1 MCTFYQKG
9 VCSYGSQCRY
19 EHELA
24 WQSNSSTSGMD
35 ANFTLRACPI
45 CRKVSYF
52 VIPSVIWY
60 STKEEKQEIVDS
72 YKAKHRSW
80 STDLAICLLLR
91 SKSIYTGV
99 DFYKKLCGVSII
111 QRKTQRSVWR
121 DGQRKRSPRI
131 SAPDPW
137 KPVPH
142 QPTPPTSSHS
152 HNCLRMEEDHHH
164 HQGAPSDTT
173 TRASIKR
180 KLQQPLLNSLLT
192 KPKQGIESPNHE
204 HHSTNSGQPSVMS
217 PIPFMPEKRILELVL
232 DILQRQDT
240 HEIFAEPV
248 DPKEVEDY
256 YEIIKEPMDFG
267 TMRAKHHEG
276 MYTNLEQF
284 EHDVFLIPRN
294 AMHFNSTGTIY
305 FKQARFIYDLAKKV
319 FHVLKTD
326 FENFESEFSETR
338 RRSSRRLQAEAKGL
352 NFNSSPRFTTNVR
365 SSGMTSDV
373 SSKGRRCSLNGP
385 SNLRRNIQGKPGF
398 SRTRVDTREHDFP
411 LVARDGRRSNFVEVD
426 RRCTY
431 KPWLSFHNENDS
443 IFSTIHS
450 APQLVSPVNQCDI
463 SYRES
468 LMLFAKGLG
477 PTAQMIANRKLQ
489 GCLKDAP
496 NFQTPASNSSGQV
509 ATCQVP
515 AAFASAHNGPRT
527 LDTLI
532 PNTSWDLFDPLPG
545 CCSALKTTTDIIDL
559 TDADDGE
566 KAHMSDRMGDCSALE
581 GKVVSN
587 REHDGKKTFSIS
599 DRDKVLEKQISNT
612 HLGLSSSTSG
622 AEVLNYC
629 KSLAA
634 TVDLSKTDSQVQ
646 PSNLASE
653 NSCSNKFEFKLRN
666 SNSSTSSSSW
676 IWHTS
681 GVSSL
686 GLSNGSMAAA
696 VGPKGEK
703 SSSSLQQGGH
713 TVESNG
719 VVPLVSPFAF
729 DLPFLKARLNQTN
742 HLRQD
747 GFLQPKF
754 QQVSVNEGPIP
765 SSSSLGQV
773 SNKRRTFGRTH
784 QAELTIQSSQ
794 LAMAINNQQY
804 SVPSD
809 TPDTNLALQ
818 LQL

>member
-1 MCTFYQKG
+1 MA
-9 VCSYGSQCRY
+9 VRNCSCAVVTYDTISMK
-19 EHELA
+19 L
-24 WQSNSSTSGMD
+24 SNSI
-35 ANFTLRACPI
+35 FTFP
-45 CRKVSYF
+45 
-52 VIPSVIWY
+52 
-60 STKEEKQEIVDS
+60 
-72 YKAKHRSW
+72 
-80 STDLAICLLLR
+80 CL
-91 SKSIYTGV
+91 
-99 DFYKKLCGVSII
+99 C
-111 QRKTQRSVWR
+111 
-121 DGQRKRSPRI
+121 
-131 SAPDPW
+131 
-137 KPVPH
+137 
-142 QPTPPTSSHS
+142 
-152 HNCLRMEEDHHH
+152 
-164 HQGAPSDTT
+164 
-173 TRASIKR
+173 
-180 KLQQPLLNSLLT
+180 
-192 KPKQGIESPNHE
+192 
-204 HHSTNSGQPSVMS
+204 QPSVMS

-305 FKQARFIYDLAKKV
+305 FEQARVIYDLAKKV

-326 FENFESEFSETR
+326 LEYFEPEFTKTR
-338 RRSSRRLQAEAKGL
+338 RRSSRRPQGEAKGL
-352 NFNSSPRFTTNVR
+352 NFNSSPRFTTNA
-365 SSGMTSDV
+365 
-373 SSKGRRCSLNGP
+373 RCSLNGP
-385 SNLRRNIQGKPGF
+385 SNVRRNIQGKPGF
-398 SRTRVDTREHDFP
+398 S
-411 LVARDGRRSNFVEVD
+411 LVLCARDGRRSNFVEVD

-496 NFQTPASNSSGQV
+496 NFQTPASNSSRQV

-566 KAHMSDRMGDCSALE
+566 KAHMSDRMGDRSALG
-581 GKVVSN
+581 GKVVGN
-587 REHDGKKTFSIS
+587 IS
-599 DRDKVLEKQISNT
+599 VGRRLLVLVTET
-612 HLGLSSSTSG
+612 RFLRR
-622 AEVLNYC
+622 
-629 KSLAA
+629 KS
-634 TVDLSKTDSQVQ
+634 
-646 PSNLASE
+646 
-653 NSCSNKFEFKLRN
+653 
-666 SNSSTSSSSW
+666 
-676 IWHTS
+676 
-681 GVSSL
+681 VS
-686 GLSNGSMAAA
+686 
-696 VGPKGEK
+696 
-703 SSSSLQQGGH
+703 
-713 TVESNG
+713 
-719 VVPLVSPFAF
+719 
-729 DLPFLKARLNQTN
+729 
-742 HLRQD
+742 
-747 GFLQPKF
+747 FLQPKF
-754 QQVSVNEGPIP
+754 QQVSVNECTIP

-773 SNKRRTFGRTH
+773 RNKRRTFGRTH

>member
-1 MCTFYQKG
+1 MPTLPHIVPEWYFLPIHAILPSIPDKLGG
-9 VCSYGSQCRY
+9 V
-19 EHELA
+19 A
-24 WQSNSSTSGMD
+24 
-35 ANFTLRACPI
+35 
-45 CRKVSYF
+45 
-52 VIPSVIWY
+52 
-60 STKEEKQEIVDS
+60 
-72 YKAKHRSW
+72 
-80 STDLAICLLLR
+80 AI
-91 SKSIYTGV
+91 
-99 DFYKKLCGVSII
+99 
-111 QRKTQRSVWR
+111 
-121 DGQRKRSPRI
+121 
-131 SAPDPW
+131 A
-137 KPVPH
+137 
-142 QPTPPTSSHS
+142 
-152 HNCLRMEEDHHH
+152 
-164 HQGAPSDTT
+164 
-173 TRASIKR
+173 
-180 KLQQPLLNSLLT
+180 
-192 KPKQGIESPNHE
+192 
-204 HHSTNSGQPSVMS
+204 
-217 PIPFMPEKRILELVL
+217 
-232 DILQRQDT
+232 
-240 HEIFAEPV
+240 
-248 DPKEVEDY
+248 
-256 YEIIKEPMDFG
+256 
-267 TMRAKHHEG
+267 
-276 MYTNLEQF
+276 
-284 EHDVFLIPRN
+284 
-294 AMHFNSTGTIY
+294 
-305 FKQARFIYDLAKKV
+305 
-319 FHVLKTD
+319 
-326 FENFESEFSETR
+326 
-338 RRSSRRLQAEAKGL
+338 
-352 NFNSSPRFTTNVR
+352 
-365 SSGMTSDV
+365 
-373 SSKGRRCSLNGP
+373 
-385 SNLRRNIQGKPGF
+385 
-398 SRTRVDTREHDFP
+398 
-411 LVARDGRRSNFVEVD
+411 
-426 RRCTY
+426 
-431 KPWLSFHNENDS
+431 
-443 IFSTIHS
+443 
-450 APQLVSPVNQCDI
+450 PVNQCDI

-496 NFQTPASNSSGQV
+496 NFQTPASNSFIQV
-509 ATCQVP
+509 ATGQVP

-566 KAHMSDRMGDCSALE
+566 KAHMSDRMGDHSALE

-587 REHDGKKTFSIS
+587 RERDGKKTFNIS

-646 PSNLASE
+646 PSDLASE
-653 NSCSNKFEFKLRN
+653 NSCSNKSEFKLRN
-666 SNSSTSSSSW
+666 SNSLTSSSSW

-686 GLSNGSMAAA
+686 GLSDGSMAAA

-747 GFLQPKF
+747 DFLQPKF

>member
-1 MCTFYQKG
+1 MK
-9 VCSYGSQCRY
+9 
-19 EHELA
+19 
-24 WQSNSSTSGMD
+24 
-35 ANFTLRACPI
+35 I
-45 CRKVSYF
+45 
-52 VIPSVIWY
+52 
-60 STKEEKQEIVDS
+60 
-72 YKAKHRSW
+72 
-80 STDLAICLLLR
+80 
-91 SKSIYTGV
+91 
-99 DFYKKLCGVSII
+99 
-111 QRKTQRSVWR
+111 QRSVWR
-121 DGQRKRSPRI
+121 DGQRRRSPRI
-131 SAPDPW
+131 SALDPW

-142 QPTPPTSSHS
+142 QPTPPTSPSFSAHS
-152 HNCLRMEEDHHH
+152 HNCLRMEEDHHHHHH

-204 HHSTNSGQPSVMS
+204 HHSTNSDQPLVIKPEGSAKLDDNATSTGCQPLVMS
-217 PIPFMPEKRILELVL
+217 PVPFMPEKRILELVL
-232 DILQRQDT
+232 DILQRRDT
-240 HEIFAEPV
+240 YETFAEPV

-284 EHDVFLIPRN
+284 EHD
-294 AMHFNSTGTIY
+294 
-305 FKQARFIYDLAKKV
+305 ARVIYDLAKKV

-338 RRSSRRLQAEAKGL
+338 RRSSRRPQGEDKGL
-352 NFNSSPRFTTNVR
+352 NFNSSPRFATNVR
-365 SSGMTSDV
+365 SSCMTTDV
-373 SSKGRRCSLNGP
+373 SSKGTRCSLNGP
-385 SNLRRNIQGKPGF
+385 SNRRRNIQGKPRF
-398 SRTRVDTREHDFP
+398 SCTRVDTREHDFP
-411 LVARDGRRSNFVEVD
+411 PGTRD
-426 RRCTY
+426 
-431 KPWLSFHNENDS
+431 
-443 IFSTIHS
+443 
-450 APQLVSPVNQCDI
+450 VSPVNQCDI

-489 GCLKDAP
+489 GCLEDAP
-496 NFQTPASNSSGQV
+496 NFQTPASNSFGQV
-509 ATCQVP
+509 ATCQAP

-545 CCSALKTTTDIIDL
+545 CCSALKTATTDIIDL

-566 KAHMSDRMGDCSALE
+566 KAHTSDRMGDRSALG
-581 GKVVSN
+581 GKVVTK
-587 REHDGKKTFSIS
+587 REHDGKKTFGIS

-622 AEVLNYC
+622 AEVLNSC

-634 TVDLSKTDSQVQ
+634 TVDSSKTDSQVQ

-686 GLSNGSMAAA
+686 SLSNGSMAAA
-696 VGPKGEK
+696 AGPKGEK

-719 VVPLVSPFAF
+719 VVPLVSQFAF
-729 DLPFLKARLNQTN
+729 DLPFLKARLNQIN
-742 HLRQD
+742 HLGQD
-747 GFLQPKF
+747 GFLQPRF
-754 QQVSVNEGPIP
+754 QQVSVNEGPIL

-773 SNKRRTFGRTH
+773 SNKRRTFGHTH

>member
-1 MCTFYQKG
+1 MK
-9 VCSYGSQCRY
+9 
-19 EHELA
+19 L
-24 WQSNSSTSGMD
+24 SNSI
-35 ANFTLRACPI
+35 FT
-45 CRKVSYF
+45 F
-52 VIPSVIWY
+52 
-60 STKEEKQEIVDS
+60 
-72 YKAKHRSW
+72 
-80 STDLAICLLLR
+80 
-91 SKSIYTGV
+91 
-99 DFYKKLCGVSII
+99 
-111 QRKTQRSVWR
+111 
-121 DGQRKRSPRI
+121 
-131 SAPDPW
+131 PW

-152 HNCLRMEEDHHH
+152 HNCSRMEEDHHHHHH

-204 HHSTNSGQPSVMS
+204 HHSTNSDQPLVIKLEGSAKLDDNATSTGQPSVMS

-284 EHDVFLIPRN
+284 E
-294 AMHFNSTGTIY
+294 
-305 FKQARFIYDLAKKV
+305 ARVIYDLAKKV

-326 FENFESEFSETR
+326 FENFESEFSKTR
-338 RRSSRRLQAEAKGL
+338 RRSSRRPQGEAKGL

-365 SSGMTSDV
+365 SSGMTTDV
-373 SSKGRRCSLNGP
+373 SSKGTRCSLNGP
-385 SNLRRNIQGKPGF
+385 SNVRRNIQGKPGF

-411 LVARDGRRSNFVEVD
+411 LGARDGRRSNFVEVD

-496 NFQTPASNSSGQV
+496 NFQTPASNSSRQV

-566 KAHMSDRMGDCSALE
+566 KAHMSDRMGDHSALG
-581 GKVVSN
+581 GKVVGN
-587 REHDGKKTFSIS
+587 CERDGKKTFSIS
-599 DRDKVLEKQISNT
+599 DRDKVLETQISNT

-666 SNSSTSSSSW
+666 SNSLTPSSSW

-686 GLSNGSMAAA
+686 GLSDGSMAAA
-696 VGPKGEK
+696 VGPKAEK

-742 HLRQD
+742 HLGQD
-747 GFLQPKF
+747 SFLQPKF

>member
-1 MCTFYQKG
+1 MYVNGCMYEYIGKYKDQCGEMGKEG
-9 VCSYGSQCRY
+9 EARVSQPLIHGSQCHTNQHY
-19 EHELA
+19 
-24 WQSNSSTSGMD
+24 QPVPPP
-35 ANFTLRACPI
+35 FLRTHTTACG
-45 CRKVSYF
+45 
-52 VIPSVIWY
+52 W
-60 STKEEKQEIVDS
+60 
-72 YKAKHRSW
+72 
-80 STDLAICLLLR
+80 
-91 SKSIYTGV
+91 
-99 DFYKKLCGVSII
+99 
-111 QRKTQRSVWR
+111 RKT
-121 DGQRKRSPRI
+121 
-131 SAPDPW
+131 
-137 KPVPH
+137 
-142 QPTPPTSSHS
+142 T
-152 HNCLRMEEDHHH
+152 
-164 HQGAPSDTT
+164 TT
-173 TRASIKR
+173 TRVPPPIPLPGPASKE
-180 KLQQPLLNSLLT
+180 NSNNLYLIL
-192 KPKQGIESPNHE
+192 GIESPNHE

-217 PIPFMPEKRILELVL
+217 PVPFMPENCILELVL
-232 DILQRQDT
+232 DILQRRDT
-240 HEIFAEPV
+240 HELFAEP
-248 DPKEVEDY
+248 VEDY

-305 FKQARFIYDLAKKV
+305 FKEARAIYDLAKKV

-326 FENFESEFSETR
+326 FEKFELEFSETR
-338 RRSSRRLQAEAKGL
+338 WRSSRRAQGEAKGL
-352 NFNSSPRFTTNVR
+352 NFNSSPRFATNVK
-365 SSGMTSDV
+365 SSCMTTDV
-373 SSKGRRCSLNGP
+373 SSKGTRCSLNGP

-398 SRTRVDTREHDFP
+398 SCTRVDTREHDFP
-411 LVARDGRRSNFVEVD
+411 PGARDGRISNFVEVD

-450 APQLVSPVNQCDI
+450 APQPLSPVNQCDI

-477 PTAQMIANRKLQ
+477 PTAQMVANRKLQ
-489 GCLKDAP
+489 GCLKDDP
-496 NFQTPASNSSGQV
+496 NFQTPASNSFIQV
-509 ATCQVP
+509 ATGQVP
-515 AAFASAHNGPRT
+515 AAFASAHNGPST
-527 LDTLI
+527 LDTLT

-545 CCSALKTTTDIIDL
+545 CCSALKTTTTDIIDL
-559 TDADDGE
+559 TDADDGA
-566 KAHMSDRMGDCSALE
+566 KAHTSDRMGDRSGLG
-581 GKVVSN
+581 GKIVTN
-587 REHDGKKTFSIS
+587 RERDGKKTFSIS

-612 HLGLSSSTSG
+612 HLGLSSSTSA
-622 AEVLNYC
+622 AEVLNSC

-634 TVDLSKTDSQVQ
+634 TVDSSKTDSQVQ
-646 PSNLASE
+646 PSNLASQ

-686 GLSNGSMAAA
+686 SWSDGSMAAA

-703 SSSSLQQGGH
+703 SSSSQQEGGH

-729 DLPFLKARLNQTN
+729 DLPFLKARLNQ
-742 HLRQD
+742 
-747 GFLQPKF
+747 F

-765 SSSSLGQV
+765 SSSSSLSQV
-773 SNKRRTFGRTH
+773 SNRQRTFGHTH

>member
-1 MCTFYQKG
+1 M
-9 VCSYGSQCRY
+9 S
-19 EHELA
+19 
-24 WQSNSSTSGMD
+24 
-35 ANFTLRACPI
+35 
-45 CRKVSYF
+45 RK
-52 VIPSVIWY
+52 
-60 STKEEKQEIVDS
+60 
-72 YKAKHRSW
+72 
-80 STDLAICLLLR
+80 
-91 SKSIYTGV
+91 
-99 DFYKKLCGVSII
+99 I
-111 QRKTQRSVWR
+111 QGSVWR
-121 DGQRKRSPRI
+121 DGQRRRSPRI
-131 SAPDPW
+131 SALDPW

-142 QPTPPTSSHS
+142 QPTSPTSPSSFSSHS
-152 HNCLRMEEDHHH
+152 HNCLPMEEDHHH
-164 HQGAPSDTT
+164 HQGAPSG
-173 TRASIKR
+173 ASIKR
-180 KLQQPLLNSLLT
+180 KRQQPLLNSLLT

-204 HHSTNSGQPSVMS
+204 HHSTNSDQPLVIKPEGSAKLDDNATSTGQPSVMS
-217 PIPFMPEKRILELVL
+217 PVPFMPEKRIFELVL
-232 DILQRQDT
+232 DILQRRDT

-256 YEIIKEPMDFG
+256 YKIIKEPMDFG

-276 MYTNLEQF
+276 MYKNLEQF

-305 FKQARFIYDLAKKV
+305 FKQARVIYDLAKKV

-326 FENFESEFSETR
+326 FENFELEFSETR
-338 RRSSRRLQAEAKGL
+338 RRSSRRPQGEAKGL
-352 NFNSSPRFTTNVR
+352 NFNSSPRFATNVR
-365 SSGMTSDV
+365 SSCMTTVV
-373 SSKGRRCSLNGP
+373 SSKGTRCSLNGP

-398 SRTRVDTREHDFP
+398 SHTRVDTREHDFSP
-411 LVARDGRRSNFVEVD
+411 GARDGRRSNFVEVD

-443 IFSTIHS
+443 IFSTIQS
-450 APQLVSPVNQCDI
+450 ALQPVSPVNQCDI

-496 NFQTPASNSSGQV
+496 NFQTPASNSSSQV

-515 AAFASAHNGPRT
+515 AAFASTHNGPRT

-566 KAHMSDRMGDCSALE
+566 KAHTSDRMGDRSALG
-581 GKVVSN
+581 GKVVTN
-587 REHDGKKTFSIS
+587 HERDGKKTFSVS
-599 DRDKVLEKQISNT
+599 DRDKVLDKQIGNT

-622 AEVLNYC
+622 AEVLNSC
-629 KSLAA
+629 KSVAA
-634 TVDLSKTDSQVQ
+634 TVDSSKTDSQVQ

-666 SNSSTSSSSW
+666 SNSSTSSSSQ
-676 IWHTS
+676 IWHAS

-686 GLSNGSMAAA
+686 SLSNGSTAAA

-719 VVPLVSPFAF
+719 VVPLVAPFAF
-729 DLPFLKARLNQTN
+729 DLPFLKARLKQIN
-742 HLRQD
+742 HLGQE

-773 SNKRRTFGRTH
+773 SNKRRTFGHTH
-784 QAELTIQSSQ
+784 QAELTTQSSQ

>member
-1 MCTFYQKG
+1 M
-9 VCSYGSQCRY
+9 
-19 EHELA
+19 LI
-24 WQSNSSTSGMD
+24 D
-35 ANFTLRACPI
+35 
-45 CRKVSYF
+45 KVKDGKR
-52 VIPSVIWY
+52 I
-60 STKEEKQEIVDS
+60 
-72 YKAKHRSW
+72 
-80 STDLAICLLLR
+80 
-91 SKSIYTGV
+91 
-99 DFYKKLCGVSII
+99 
-111 QRKTQRSVWR
+111 QRSVWR
-121 DGQRKRSPRI
+121 DGQRRRSPRI
-131 SAPDPW
+131 SALDPW

-142 QPTPPTSSHS
+142 QPTPPTSPPSFSSHS
-152 HNCLRMEEDHHH
+152 HDCLRMEEDHHH

-204 HHSTNSGQPSVMS
+204 HHLTNSDQPLVIKPEGRAKLDDNATSTGQPLVMS
-217 PIPFMPEKRILELVL
+217 PVPFMPEKRILELVL

-240 HEIFAEPV
+240 YEIFAEPV

-256 YEIIKEPMDFG
+256 YEIIEEPMDFG

-284 EHDVFLIPRN
+284 EHDIFLIPRN

-305 FKQARFIYDLAKKV
+305 FKQARVIYDLAKKV

-338 RRSSRRLQAEAKGL
+338 RRSSRRPQGKDKGL
-352 NFNSSPRFTTNVR
+352 NFNSSPKVATNVR
-365 SSGMTSDV
+365 SSCMTTDV
-373 SSKGRRCSLNGP
+373 SSKGTRCSLNGP
-385 SNLRRNIQGKPGF
+385 SNRRRNIQGKPRF
-398 SRTRVDTREHDFP
+398 SCTRVDTREHDFP
-411 LVARDGRRSNFVEVD
+411 PGARDGKRSNFVEVD

-450 APQLVSPVNQCDI
+450 APQQVSPVNQCDI

-477 PTAQMIANRKLQ
+477 PTAQMVANRKLQ

-496 NFQTPASNSSGQV
+496 NFQTPASNSFGQV

-532 PNTSWDLFDPLPG
+532 PNTSWDLFDLDPLPG

-566 KAHMSDRMGDCSALE
+566 KAHSSDRMGDRSDLG
-581 GKVVSN
+581 GKVVTN
-587 REHDGKKTFSIS
+587 RERDGKKTFSIS

-612 HLGLSSSTSG
+612 HLGLSSSTYG
-622 AEVLNYC
+622 AEVLNSC

-634 TVDLSKTDSQVQ
+634 TVDSSKTDSQVQ
-646 PSNLASE
+646 PSNLASD
-653 NSCSNKFEFKLRN
+653 NSCSNKFEFKLRK

-686 GLSNGSMAAA
+686 SLSDGSMAAT

-719 VVPLVSPFAF
+719 VMPLVSPFAF
-729 DLPFLKARLNQTN
+729 DLPFLKAQLDQMN
-742 HLRQD
+742 HLGQD
-747 GFLQPKF
+747 GFLHPRF
-754 QQVSVNEGPIP
+754 QQVSVNEEPIP

-784 QAELTIQSSQ
+784 QA
-794 LAMAINNQQY
+794 N
-804 SVPSD
+804 
-809 TPDTNLALQ
+809 
-818 LQL
+818 

>member
-1 MCTFYQKG
+1 M
-9 VCSYGSQCRY
+9 
-19 EHELA
+19 
-24 WQSNSSTSGMD
+24 
-35 ANFTLRACPI
+35 
-45 CRKVSYF
+45 RK
-52 VIPSVIWY
+52 
-60 STKEEKQEIVDS
+60 
-72 YKAKHRSW
+72 
-80 STDLAICLLLR
+80 
-91 SKSIYTGV
+91 
-99 DFYKKLCGVSII
+99 I
-111 QRKTQRSVWR
+111 QGSVWR
-121 DGQRKRSPRI
+121 DGQRRRSPRI
-131 SAPDPW
+131 SALDPW

-142 QPTPPTSSHS
+142 QPTSPTSPSSFSSHS

-164 HQGAPSDTT
+164 HQGAPSGTT

-180 KLQQPLLNSLLT
+180 KRQQPLLNSLLT

-204 HHSTNSGQPSVMS
+204 HHSTNSDQPLVIKLEGSAKLDDNATSTGQPSVMS
-217 PIPFMPEKRILELVL
+217 PVPFMPEKRILELVL
-232 DILQRQDT
+232 DILQRRDT
-240 HEIFAEPV
+240 HEIFAQPV

-284 EHDVFLIPRN
+284 EHGVFLIPRN
-294 AMHFNSTGTIY
+294 EMHFNSTGTIY
-305 FKQARFIYDLAKKV
+305 FKQARVIYDLAKKV

-326 FENFESEFSETR
+326 FENSELEFLETR
-338 RRSSRRLQAEAKGL
+338 RRSSRRPQGEAKGL
-352 NFNSSPRFTTNVR
+352 NFNSSPRFATNVR
-365 SSGMTSDV
+365 SSCMTTAV
-373 SSKGRRCSLNGP
+373 SSKGTRCSLNGP
-385 SNLRRNIQGKPGF
+385 SNLRRNIQGKPRF

-411 LVARDGRRSNFVEVD
+411 PVD

-450 APQLVSPVNQCDI
+450 APQPVSPVNQCDI

-468 LMLFAKGLG
+468 LMLFAEGLG

-496 NFQTPASNSSGQV
+496 NFQTPASNSSSQV

-515 AAFASAHNGPRT
+515 AEFASAHNGPRT

-566 KAHMSDRMGDCSALE
+566 KAHMSDRMGDRSALG
-581 GKVVSN
+581 GKVVTN
-587 REHDGKKTFSIS
+587 RERDGKKTFSIS

-622 AEVLNYC
+622 AEVLNSC
-629 KSLAA
+629 KSVAA
-634 TVDLSKTDSQVQ
+634 TVDSSKTDSQVQ

-653 NSCSNKFEFKLRN
+653 TSCSNKFEFKLRN
-666 SNSSTSSSSW
+666 SNSSTSSSSR

-686 GLSNGSMAAA
+686 SLSNGSTAAA

-729 DLPFLKARLNQTN
+729 DLPFLKARLNEIN
-742 HLRQD
+742 HLGQD

-765 SSSSLGQV
+765 SSSSLGRV

-794 LAMAINNQQY
+794 LAMAINNQ
-804 SVPSD
+804 
-809 TPDTNLALQ
+809 
-818 LQL
+818 